1 MKLIVLFSVVSAV
14 SAILYYYFVRHRKV
28 CHDLQIESDTR
39 LEKSFYPEIEKC
51 HRINTKA
58 ITCSCED
65 FRQERE
71 QFRHD
76 DPRRLCKHLV
86 KSFIDAQALP
96 EDLAFFKEGIA
107 RCAEEHIGFPAQRV
121 KHDKLLDDRRI
132 SIMIR
137 KEAMEEDPWIDVYY
151 EARRYRYSLEMEK
164 WADETVPPHEKQIL
178 GFLFEKAGKPIPE
191 AILNSVKTPKCV
203 PDEKKE
209 AGNRTAGGK
218 AGGFCDVESL
228 LRNLLP
234 TDSELALK
242 ETRSYLAVTFSGS
255 RRWIC
260 RLYLNARKSRYIEFP
275 GGRRYEMEGIEDIGK
290 YKEEL
295 INAYRQNSPKKGK
308 ARMLFQMN
316 ENAPSRCGLSSM
328 EGRDNTSYF
337 SRN

>member
-1 MKLIVLFSVVSAV
+1 MKWIVLLSVVSAV
-14 SAILYYYFVRHRKV
+14 SAILYYFARHRKV
-28 CHDLQIESDTR
+28 RQDVQIERDTCP
-39 LEKSFYPEIEKC
+39 EKSFYPEIEKC

-86 KSFIDAQALP
+86 KSFIDAQTLP

-107 RCAEEHIGFPAQRV
+107 RCAEEHIGFPAQRM

-132 SIMIR
+132 SIMIQ

-164 WADETVPPHEKQIL
+164 WADETAPPHEKQIL

-191 AILNSVKTPKCV
+191 AIRSSMRTPKRM

-209 AGNRTAGGK
+209 AENRTAGGK
-218 AGGFCDVESL
+218 AKEFCDVESIL
-228 LRNLLP
+228 GTLLP
-234 TDSELALK
+234 FDRELALK
-242 ETRSYLAVTFSGS
+242 ETRNYLAVTFSGS

-260 RLYLNARKSRYIEFP
+260 RLYLNTRKSRYIEFP
-275 GGRRYEMEGIEDIGK
+275 DGRRYEMEGIEDIGK

-295 INAYRQNSPKKGK
+295 MNAYRENSPKKGK
-308 ARMLFQMN
+308 ERMLFQMN
-316 ENAPSRCGLSSM
+316 EKTPSRYSVSSM
-328 EGRDNTSYF
+328 EGRDNMKYF